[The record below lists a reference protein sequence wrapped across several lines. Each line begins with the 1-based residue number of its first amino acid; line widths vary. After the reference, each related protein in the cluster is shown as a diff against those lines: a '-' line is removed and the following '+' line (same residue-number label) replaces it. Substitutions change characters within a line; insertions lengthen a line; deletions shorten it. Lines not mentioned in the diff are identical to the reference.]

1 MRHWL
6 IFLALALLSSCTLKI
21 DGNRYV
27 ETAPKLDLLT
37 FFNGNVKAWG
47 IVQDRSGNVISRF
60 TVDIQGQLQNGI
72 LILDETF
79 EYGVGSG
86 VEKRIWT
93 IQPQAGNQL
102 TGSATDIPGPAKGEQ
117 YGNALFWGYAMTL
130 PVGESSYRVKF
141 EDWMWAFDD
150 NTLVNR
156 SYIKKFGI
164 TFAEVTIFMQRQ

>member
-6 IFLALALLSSCTLKI
+6 IILTLALLPSCALKI
-21 DGNRYV
+21 DGNRYL
-27 ETAPKLDLLT
+27 ETEPTLDLPT

-60 TVDIQGQLQNGI
+60 TVDIQGKLQDGT

-79 EYGVGSG
+79 YYGVGTG

-93 IQPQAGNQL
+93 IQPQAGDQFS
-102 TGSATDIPGPAKGEQ
+102 GSATDIPGPAKGEQ
-117 YGNALFWGYAMTL
+117 YGNAVFWGYTMTL
-130 PVGESSYRVKF
+130 PVGERSYRVKF